1 MMILDPCKDG
11 VTMYLDDKVRFFDNH
26 KFSTVD
32 IFNEILNYII
42 LVEVN
47 DNGDICGMFQ
57 HQIPYL
63 DTKGVGAIYME
74 LFDEYEVKYKTIKP
88 LPLSKN
94 TRDIV
99 SHIHRFPL
107 CNKDEYFFSSSDY
120 VNDVLDEFIDYI
132 NEKY

>member
-26 KFSTVD
+26 KFSTMD

-74 LFDEYEVKYKTIKP
+74 LFDEYEVKYKTIKT

-94 TRDIV
+94 TCDIL

-107 CNKDEYFFSSSDY
+107 CTKEKHFSSSS
-120 VNDVLDEFIDYI
+120 NDIDTVLDEFIDYI